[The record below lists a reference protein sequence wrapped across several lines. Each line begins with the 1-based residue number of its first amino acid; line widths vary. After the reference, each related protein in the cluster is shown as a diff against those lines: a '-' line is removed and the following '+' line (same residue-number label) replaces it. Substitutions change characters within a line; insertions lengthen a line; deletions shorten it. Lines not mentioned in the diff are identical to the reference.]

1 MAARRPSLE
10 REGQQHR
17 EAGGG
22 RQAVGLGEGA
32 LPAFAVPV
40 LLQASPFTSLSL
52 SFLVWQIGWED
63 TM

>member
-1 MAARRPSLE
+1 M
-10 REGQQHR
+10 
-17 EAGGG
+17 
-22 RQAVGLGEGA
+22 GLCEGA